1 MKIGGLR
8 ILREDL
14 ADKILNFCITNNL
27 FSEPE
32 MTNVSVESIARQ
44 LEYKESVEAIIQIL
58 IEKSSNL
65 SYVDL
70 KNLQMLLIELNEI
83 RLDLEQV
90 E

>member
-70 KNLQMLLIELNEI
+70 KNLQMLLIELNQI